1 MLKERLMRGVVCAA
15 LALAASF
22 VLWGRAARTSAQG
35 PPAGDKPVE
44 QTRKNIQVLKGLP
57 ESQLFPEMNFIAASL
72 GVQCGFCHVS
82 QGKDAQ
88 GRTNWVWES
97 DEKEEKKIARE
108 MMRMVLAVG
117 KGDYGI
123 SRGQVTC
130 YTCHRGQEHPQSLP
144 NLPLPTP
151 SPRPGPPG
159 GTANA
164 APGATPAPGTTTPGA
179 PATNAPRPEQ
189 PTVQQVFD
197 KYVAAV
203 GQPEAVKQFQTL
215 VAKGTSTGVQGR
227 AQNFEITLKGSDK
240 MLVVVEGAQGGSMR
254 RAVSGTTGWMSGQRG
269 QRALNPNEL
278 AEARRNAD
286 FFNVV
291 KFAPSQAMRVAG
303 RRKVGERDT
312 IVVVDRPS
320 ETLQRRY
327 FFDAETGLLLRVVT
341 LTDAILNQ
349 IPEQVDF
356 EDYRDVDGVKIPF
369 TVRVSSVMPS
379 NSQTLTVAE
388 VKHGVP
394 VEDVIFNMP
403 PAPAATPKP

>member
-1 MLKERLMRGVVCAA
+1 MRGVVCAS

-22 VLWGRAARTSAQG
+22 VLWGRAARTAAQG

-57 ESQLFPEMNFIAASL
+57 ESQLLPEMNFIAASL
-72 GVQCGFCHVS
+72 GVQCGFCHVN
-82 QGKDAQ
+82 K
-88 GRTNWVWES
+88 GRDPQTGQTQWVWES

-108 MMRMVLAVG
+108 MMRMVLTVN
-117 KGDYGI
+117 KGDFGL

-130 YTCHRGQEHPQSLP
+130 YTCHRGQDHPPSLP
-144 NLPLPTP
+144 TLPLAAP

-159 GTANA
+159 GGPAG
-164 APGATPAPGTTTPGA
+164 APVA
-179 PATNAPRPEQ
+179 PATGAAAAPRPEQ

-203 GQPEAVKQFQTL
+203 GRPEAVRQFQTQVL
-215 VAKGTSTGVQGR
+215 KGTAAGVRGT
-227 AQNFEITLKGSDK
+227 QNFELTLKGPDK
-240 MLVVVEGAQGGSMR
+240 MLLVVEGGQGGGPLR
-254 RAVSGTTGWMSGQRG
+254 RAYSGAAGWMTGPRG
-269 QRALNPNEL
+269 PRALGAGEI

-286 FFNVV
+286 LFNVV
-291 KFAPSQAMRVAG
+291 KFAPAETMRVAG
-303 RRKVGERDT
+303 RRKVGERDAF
-312 IVVVDRPS
+312 VVVDRPS

-356 EDYRDVDGVKIPF
+356 EDYRDVGGVKLPF
-369 TVRVSSVMPS
+369 TVRISSVVPV
-379 NSQTLTVAE
+379 NSQTLTVTEA
-388 VKHGVP
+388 KHGVT
-394 VEDVIFNMP
+394 VEDALFDMP
-403 PAPAATPKP
+403 KQ